1 VGTPAGGRAART
13 LDGAQAAL
21 QQRGHALALA
31 QLCAQAP
38 PAIYACAPRV
48 RPAAAAA
55 AAAAAATAAAPLHQA
70 ALRRRVPAGA
80 RVTGRLAAAPPLGG
94 RAGALGAARVA
105 ATAAAAA
112 AAAAAARVR
121 RRGVRAGARPAAA
134 PAASIAELLPG
145 SLHGKHV

>member
-1 VGTPAGGRAART
+1 MGTPAGGRAART

-105 ATAAAAA
+105 ATAAAAT
-112 AAAAAARVR
+112 AAARVR

>member
-105 ATAAAAA
+105 ATAAAAT
-112 AAAAAARVR
+112 AAARVR

-134 PAASIAELLPG
+134 PAALIAELLPG

>member
-1 VGTPAGGRAART
+1 MGTPAGGRAART

-21 QQRGHALALA
+21 QQRGDALALA

-38 PAIYACAPRV
+38 SAIYACAARV

-55 AAAAAATAAAPLHQA
+55 AAAAAIAAAPLHQA

-105 ATAAAAA
+105 ATAAAAT
-112 AAAAAARVR
+112 AAARVR

-134 PAASIAELLPG
+134 PAALIAELLPG

>member
-105 ATAAAAA
+105 ATAAAAT
-112 AAAAAARVR
+112 AAARVR

>member
-1 VGTPAGGRAART
+1 MGTPAGGRAART

-105 ATAAAAA
+105 ATAAAAT
-112 AAAAAARVR
+112 AAARVR

-134 PAASIAELLPG
+134 PAALIAELLPG